1 MIQTKSIY
9 SIMLNVLNKT
19 TLWHVCILIFMIAF
33 GNQPEKLNLRWLISK
48 AGDQRSWKC
57 RRGSTT
63 NGKMSVVM
71 SVGEIPTYFNIIC
84 VLCLCLKVWSV
95 AFIYFFVCG
104 EKGLIMIHENGLSCY
119 LHDGDFYMNLISKY
133 ILCTQK
139 MLELYHIE
147 SFQSF

>member
-1 MIQTKSIY
+1 MIYDITLTIS
-9 SIMLNVLNKT
+9 NKA
-19 TLWHVCILIFMIAF
+19 TLWYVCILIFMIAF
-33 GNQPEKLNLRWLISK
+33 ANQPEKLYLRWLIIK
-48 AGDQRSWKC
+48 AGDQRSW
-57 RRGSTT
+57 RYSRGSTA
-63 NGKMSVVM
+63 NGKMFIVI
-71 SVGEIPTYFNIIC
+71 SVGELPTYFHISC
-84 VLCLCLKVWSV
+84 VWCLCMKLWSV

-133 ILCTQK
+133 ILCTEK